1 MSTIANETT
10 AGCDIVAPI
19 SRTVGSRSGW
29 YTEVRWESLLPEGLT
44 LALMIAVPVHWTLWL
59 LPTLMRATVLASIA
73 THELGHAVAAG
84 GARVGRLRRSLAI
97 PSPAGLLPFGPLDLP
112 ALGQAEGLRWVRVT
126 DLAPRRRRLAAMAGP
141 AANVALLSIGLVLLP
156 LSSGSPLLD
165 WLALLLIA
173 VNLWLLATSWSDYV
187 TVWSGRGER
196 LYCGNFGILAK
207 RRPNEHGFLPPR
219 FRHLFERLGEVTDL
233 RGQQAGGMAVMG
245 ACGRFIGRK
254 LVNPK
259 RGNLTR
265 ILLRAFLR
273 RASLRR
279 FAGARP
285 RSELVH
291 LVAHYRYGT
300 SSGPS
305 VVETHWHRW
314 VPPRRTR
321 VWTLEGA
328 RLARRRRLVEN
339 LITHNGD
346 FDAWYTPT
354 GLRMD
359 QSCVGDWL
367 AEVLAQAH
375 PARGD
380 SPKIAGLIDLL
391 LTQGQWLPSLRLAYA
406 LRTGNALPPAR
417 LAPLAATFEQV
428 FSAWLDGALDNVTGG
443 QERPVLA
450 TCADLGEVYAQNP
463 RAIQQLVD
471 ALRQAALAMSRD
483 WPEEAKQWRA
493 QIVGR
498 TVHAFFNNDLF
509 RATRLFMDH
518 AQGTFGLV
526 TTSSLQPGVVVLAA
540 DRQPLFVGAD
550 PRRGLL
556 VYASEAAALK
566 VAGSRDDV
574 GPADAIPY
582 RFDLRDGDLVE
593 LRVHAGTADNSIKLV
608 NRHRDDPPVSQ
619 RITIEALA
627 ESVHSASAN
636 DSGLAGWVPMHG
648 NPYVEPELPATG
660 KDRVLAEMTDIPR
673 VLERVRIGWDDPASN
688 NRRTADAFADQ
699 FIDGALRWLEHQQ
712 HADGP
717 RMNAE
722 LDLQV
727 LGIENSLFLAQR
739 FVEDLRRVFPYVH
752 AEAVDAVAYCED
764 PQRMPVGPSTLT
776 LAISHSGQT
785 FNTLDAVKF
794 LQALHRLGKA
804 GPVFVM
810 TGEVDTLMGAAVG
823 QKVKPDAD
831 WVARVFTSCA
841 GWRSAEPATVT
852 VAATHASLTE
862 LLLRLIRSVQAATE
876 DDERPYGLAASE
888 DDLAKLEA
896 LATLSL
902 TRAEA
907 ILGRTAEGWDVQT
920 EERDALLSQGRYL
933 SRLLVEPML
942 VFLVTAVHLFVMLW
956 LGWNPVIGANAFLF
970 GETGWAFFDPSPL
983 AGHLIL
989 TGFETAYFL
998 FASVAFTLLL
1008 RLVQGRPLWDRILV
1022 ARSLVIG
1029 ELGYVKDLLA
1039 QYVSKL
1045 FSLAYGFA
1053 SLAGVH
1059 AADSRRGE
1067 LLHGYGHRICR
1078 GVILFLGLPD
1088 GRWGGRERAEAAAC
1102 MTSSQARGV
1111 QHMGTGATVF
1121 GIGHNPASRAR
1132 VDRFIQLGLSSR
1144 RAEDL
1149 PWVLRGDWSE
1159 LARDLQETRFASFE
1173 RLLGAYVLFHRM
1185 AADTRDL
1192 VNRLVPIGS
1201 LLAAPIFFAVRLFSG
1216 GRARPG
1222 FGRWDLARTQS
1233 GTRIATTA
1241 APVGA
1246 NTQDPAEYRIPK
1258 ECYASP
1264 PPPRHRRPAADQPLV
1279 AALAAP
1285 ARMEEGCAEKVTR
1298 LERAQRGAA

>member
-1 MSTIANETT
+1 MSMIAEETMDGG
-10 AGCDIVAPI
+10 AGFDLDPQA
-19 SRTVGSRSGW
+19 SSSGSGRRMGR
-29 YTEVRWESLLPEGLT
+29 RWKRLLPEGLT
-44 LALMIAVPVHWTLWL
+44 LILVTALQLDWTLLL
-59 LPTLMRATVLASIA
+59 LPTLVRATVLGSIA
-73 THELGHAVAAG
+73 VHELAHAVVAG
-84 GARVGRLRRSLAI
+84 GLSQGRLRGAFPISQ
-97 PSPAGLLPFGPLDLP
+97 PAALLPFGPLALP
-112 ALGQAEGLRWVRVT
+112 GSGQGEHWPSVRVA
-126 DLAPRRRRLAAMAGP
+126 DLSRRRRRLAAIAGP
-141 AANVALLSIGLVLLP
+141 AANVLLMSIGLALLVLGEG
-156 LSSGSPLLD
+156 SSVPD
-165 WLALLLIA
+165 WLAPLLIA
-173 VNLWLLATSWSDYV
+173 TNLWLLASSWSDYA
-187 TVWSGRGER
+187 TVWSGRGSA

-207 RRPNEHGFLPPR
+207 RRSNEHGFLPAR
-219 FRHLFERLGEVTDL
+219 FRRLFERLGQVTDL
-233 RGQQAGGMAVMG
+233 RGQQAGGVAVMG

-254 LVNPK
+254 VVNPK

-265 ILLRAFLR
+265 VLLGAFER
-273 RASLRR
+273 RSMLRR

-285 RSELVH
+285 RPEILH
-291 LVAHYRYGT
+291 LIAHYRYGT

-314 VPPRRTR
+314 LPPRRVP
-321 VWTLEGA
+321 VWTLDGT
-328 RLARRRRLVEN
+328 RMLRRRRVVES

-346 FDAWYTPT
+346 FDAWETT
-354 GLRMD
+354 SGGRMD
-359 QSCVGDWL
+359 QVRVGEWL
-367 AEVLAQAH
+367 AAILGEGN

-380 SPKIAGLIDLL
+380 SPKIAGLMDLL

-406 LRTGNALPPAR
+406 LRTGGALPQAQ
-417 LAPLAATFEQV
+417 LAVLAKTFEQV
-428 FSAWLDGALDNVTGG
+428 FAAWLDGALDNVTGG
-443 QERPVLA
+443 HERPVLA
-450 TCADLGEVYAQNP
+450 TCNDLGEVYAQNP

-509 RATRLFMDH
+509 RATRLFMEH

-566 VAGSRDDV
+566 AVGEPGSDAPAG
-574 GPADAIPY
+574 AIPY
-582 RFDLRDGDLVE
+582 RLDLRDGDLVE
-593 LRVHAGTADNSIKLV
+593 LQVHAGTADNAIKLV

-619 RITIEALA
+619 RITTEALA
-627 ESVHSASAN
+627 EAVHSASAN
-636 DSGLAGWVPMHG
+636 DSGLVGWVPMHD
-648 NPYVEPELPATG
+648 NPYVEAELPASG

-673 VLERVRIGWDDPASN
+673 VLERVRISWGDPAST
-688 NRRTADAFADQ
+688 NRRTADAFADR
-699 FIDGALRWLEHQQ
+699 FLDGALRWLEHQQ
-712 HADGP
+712 GEDGP

-722 LDLQV
+722 LDLLV
-727 LGIENSLFLAQR
+727 LGVENSLFLGQR
-739 FVEDLRRVFPYVH
+739 FVEDLCRLFPYVN

-764 PQRMPVGPSTLT
+764 PQRLPVGPSTLT

-794 LQALHRLGKA
+794 LSALYRLGKA

-823 QKVKPDAD
+823 QGVRPHSE
-831 WVARVFTSCA
+831 WVERVFDSCA
-841 GWRSAEPATVT
+841 GWCTAEPATVS

-862 LLLRLIRSVQAATE
+862 LLLRMIHGVQDATE

-896 LATLSL
+896 LATLSIS
-902 TRAEA
+902 RAEA
-907 ILGRTAEGWDVQT
+907 IFGRTAEGWDVQT

-942 VFLVTAVHLFVMLW
+942 VFLVTAAHLFVMLW
-956 LGWNPVIGANAFLF
+956 LGWNPVIGANALLY
-970 GETGWAFFDPSPL
+970 GETGWAFFDPSPVS
-983 AGHLIL
+983 GHLIL

-998 FASVAFTLLL
+998 FASIAFTLAL

-1029 ELGYVKDLLA
+1029 DLAYVKDLLA

-1088 GRWGGRERAEAAAC
+1088 GRWCGRERAEAAIC

-1111 QHMGTGATVF
+1111 QNMGTGATVF
-1121 GIGHNPASRAR
+1121 GIGHNPASKAR
-1132 VDRFIQLGLSSR
+1132 VDRFILLGLSNR

-1192 VNRLVPIGS
+1192 VNHLVPVGS
-1201 LLAAPIFFAVRLFSG
+1201 LLAAPIFLAVRLLSG

-1246 NTQDPAEYRIPK
+1246 NTQDPVDYRIPQ
-1258 ECYASP
+1258 ERYASP

-1285 ARMEEGCAEKVTR
+1285 ARLGAIDGGKVAR
-1298 LERAQRGAA
+1298 LERAQRGVV